1 MPFFQGD
8 AEIEDGSLVLTWGE
22 SYDLD
27 GEFLRYDVQLCQD
40 WQFEDVLWEQKGL
53 LDTSVSLPLPEA
65 GEYYW
70 RVTVTNESG
79 FSQSS
84 FDSVIT
90 DTGAH
95 NGMRRFTITQDGTVV
110 NPE

>member
-1 MPFFQGD
+1 MPFFQGE
-8 AEIEDGSLVLTWGE
+8 AEIDGDRLVLAWSE

-27 GEFLRYDVQLCQD
+27 GEFLRYDVQVCRD
-40 WQFEDVLWEQKGL
+40 WLFEDVLFEEKGL
-53 LDTSVSLPLPEA
+53 LSTATSFPVPQP

-79 FSQSS
+79 FTQTS

-90 DTGAH
+90 ASGSH
-95 NGMRRFTITQDGTVV
+95 NGMRRFTVTQEGTVV